1 MNIIIG
7 SSIKRIQEVGSTNNY
22 AAEQLL
28 TNRPQ
33 EGTVFVANSQ
43 VDGRG
48 QTSNKWES
56 EPYKNL
62 TFSIVLYPDILEI
75 AQQFE
80 ISKAVSLGITDFLN
94 GKVQQVSIKWP
105 NDIYVGT
112 RKIGGI
118 LIENSVRINKIS
130 SCIVGIGLNINQKIF
145 ITDAPNPVSL
155 TQITKLDYDLE
166 TILIELCDKID
177 RRYQQ
182 LISLKF
188 NSIDDDYIAMLYQS
202 DQWAIYKDA
211 GGTFTGRIIGVDR
224 YGRLR
229 IESEAGSIRKY
240 QFKEVEF
247 EINTETL

>member
-28 TNRPQ
+28 TNRPL

-56 EPYKNL
+56 EPNKNL
-62 TFSIVLYPDILEI
+62 TFSFVTYPDFLKI

-80 ISKAVSLGITDFLN
+80 ISKAVSLGITDFLT
-94 GKVQQVSIKWP
+94 GKVEDVSIKWP
-105 NDIYVGT
+105 NDLYVGT
-112 RKIGGI
+112 KKIGGI
-118 LIENSVRINKIS
+118 LIENSVRINQIS

-145 ITDAPNPVSL
+145 YTDAPNPISL
-155 TQITKLDYDLE
+155 HQITGFEYDLDNV
-166 TILIELCDKID
+166 LVELCHHID
-177 RRYQQ
+177 TRYQQ

-188 NSIDDDYIAMLYQS
+188 KPIDDDYAAVLYQS
-202 DQWAIYKDA
+202 GQWATYKDE
-211 GGTFTGRIIGVDR
+211 GGTFTGRIVGVDR
-224 YGRLR
+224 YGRLK
-229 IESEAGSIRKY
+229 IESEDGTCRKY

-247 EINTETL
+247 KDKETL